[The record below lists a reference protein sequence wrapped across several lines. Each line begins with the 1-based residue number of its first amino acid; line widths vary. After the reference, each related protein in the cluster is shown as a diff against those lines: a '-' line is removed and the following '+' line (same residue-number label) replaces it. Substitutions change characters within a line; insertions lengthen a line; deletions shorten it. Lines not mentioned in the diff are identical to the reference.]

1 MLYKIENNKTEEVFE
16 KEFKLERELQN
27 FVENNLKELLNLELV
42 KSECVIEKYRLDTLA
57 FDNENNSFVI
67 IEYKRGNSY
76 SVIDQGYSY
85 LATVLNNKAD
95 IILEYNETLNKSLK
109 RSDIDWSQTK
119 VIFIS
124 QSFNKFQRDSLNFKN
139 LPIEL
144 YEVKRYK
151 NDIISFNPIKGREN
165 AEDINTILKSNL
177 EAEKVSQE
185 IKKYSIDEHLKGV
198 NEDIIELF
206 YQIRERIENVFPEVE
221 IEAKKLYIAF
231 KNNKKNIVYLLLQK
245 NAIKIWLNA
254 KYGEIDDFKK
264 MSKDVSNTGHWGNGD
279 YELSIKDDK
288 ELEYIMSLIVE
299 VNNLY
304 KK

>member
-1 MLYKIENNKTEEVFE
+1 MLYKIENNKIEEVFE

-165 AEDINTILKSNL
+165 TEDINTILKSNL
-177 EAEKVSQE
+177 EVEKVSQE

-198 NEDIIELF
+198 NENIIELF
-206 YQIRERIENVFPEVE
+206 YQFRERIENVFPEVE

-264 MSKDVSNTGHWGNGD
+264 ISKDVSNTGHWGNGD
-279 YELSIKDDK
+279 YELTIKDDK

>member
-1 MLYKIENNKTEEVFE
+1 MLYKIENNKIEEVFE
-16 KEFKLERELQN
+16 NEFKLERELQN

-165 AEDINTILKSNL
+165 TEDINTILKSNL
-177 EAEKVSQE
+177 EVEKVSQE

-198 NEDIIELF
+198 NENIIELF
-206 YQIRERIENVFPEVE
+206 YQFRERIENVFPEVE

-264 MSKDVSNTGHWGNGD
+264 ISKDVSNTGHWGNGD
-279 YELSIKDDK
+279 YELTIKDDK

>member
-1 MLYKIENNKTEEVFE
+1 MLYKIENNKIEEVFE

-165 AEDINTILKSNL
+165 TEDINTILKSNL
-177 EAEKVSQE
+177 EVEKVSQE

-198 NEDIIELF
+198 NENIIELF
-206 YQIRERIENVFPEVE
+206 YQFRERIENVFPEIE

-264 MSKDVSNTGHWGNGD
+264 ISKDVSNTGHWGNGD
-279 YELSIKDDK
+279 YELTIKDDK